1 MRRWVVALVFVTH
14 VTLTVL
20 FLALTLTVQGATA
33 VNFRAMI
40 HTLRNLLYPKG
51 FQSLESDEADAS
63 WQVYDIVTV
72 KQCHTHANVM
82 LSNYFGLV
90 DGAPLTGRIIVGGG
104 SGGGGGAGRPAR
116 NITGLNPL
124 PTPTISIDTYIGLN
138 QVRSVGGCGGRMWGN
153 GVHRRRGDAGE
164 KTRERRGG
172 VGALSPAA
180 VAACGGGVWCVSSL

>member
-51 FQSLESDEADAS
+51 FQRLESDEADAS

-104 SGGGGGAGRPAR
+104 SGGGGGGGGGGGAGAGGRPAH
-116 NITGLNPL
+116 NVTGLNPL

-138 QVRSVGGCGGRMWGN
+138 QVRSVWVCGGM
-153 GVHRRRGDAGE
+153 RG
-164 KTRERRGG
+164 
-172 VGALSPAA
+172 
-180 VAACGGGVWCVSSL
+180 